1 VRVVATAGHVDH
13 GKSSL
18 VLALTGTDP
27 DRFAEEKRRGLTI
40 DLGFAHTV
48 LPSGEGISFVDVPG
62 HVRFLPNMLAG
73 VGAVDACLF
82 VVDASEGWKPQSEE
96 HLRILE
102 LVGVQHGVVVL
113 TKSDAVDDELLE
125 LARMDVADHVVGTFL
140 AASPVVPVSAITGA
154 GLPELRDALDE
165 LVATTP
171 AAEDRGRPRLWVDR
185 VFAARGSGTVVTGT
199 LSGGTVAVGDQL
211 VAGALEHPVRVRA
224 IQTLGRSVDRIGP
237 GHRVALNLVGVEHRT
252 LARGDAVVQPG
263 RWRPTTTFD
272 ASLQV
277 LPDVAHAVSRR
288 GAYVA
293 YIGSGELPVRLRVL
307 ETTEIE
313 AGAEGFVRLRLAAPA
328 PLLPGDRYV
337 LRESGRSETIGG
349 GGVLDVAPKRPA
361 SKARPGPTVDDVPDQ
376 VVADRGWILADEL
389 EALTGQRR
397 PTTLGRWVAAP
408 GRVEAMAE
416 SLVRRVGEAGAL
428 GLDVA
433 ALDERE
439 RECLATLDVVAV
451 SGGRARPADATDPLA
466 DHPFLA
472 VLATGGVSPPPP
484 DGVDRA
490 ELRELVRRGDVVEL
504 DGLYFAPSA
513 LDLAARTA
521 AELLA
526 RTPEGF
532 TVSELRDALG
542 ITRKH
547 ALPIV
552 NELDARGV
560 TRRRDDR
567 RVAGPRLPSL

>member
-1 VRVVATAGHVDH
+1 
-13 GKSSL
+13 
-18 VLALTGTDP
+18 
-27 DRFAEEKRRGLTI
+27 
-40 DLGFAHTV
+40 
-48 LPSGEGISFVDVPG
+48 
-62 HVRFLPNMLAG
+62 
-73 VGAVDACLF
+73 
-82 VVDASEGWKPQSEE
+82 
-96 HLRILE
+96 
-102 LVGVQHGVVVL
+102 
-113 TKSDAVDDELLE
+113 
-125 LARMDVADHVVGTFL
+125 
-140 AASPVVPVSAITGA
+140 
-154 GLPELRDALDE
+154 
-165 LVATTP
+165 
-171 AAEDRGRPRLWVDR
+171 
-185 VFAARGSGTVVTGT
+185 
-199 LSGGTVAVGDQL
+199 
-211 VAGALEHPVRVRA
+211 
-224 IQTLGRSVDRIGP
+224 
-237 GHRVALNLVGVEHRT
+237 
-252 LARGDAVVQPG
+252 
-263 RWRPTTTFD
+263 
-272 ASLQV
+272 
-277 LPDVAHAVSRR
+277 
-288 GAYVA
+288 
-293 YIGSGELPVRLRVL
+293 
-307 ETTEIE
+307 
-313 AGAEGFVRLRLAAPA
+313 
-328 PLLPGDRYV
+328 
-337 LRESGRSETIGG
+337 
-349 GGVLDVAPKRPA
+349 
-361 SKARPGPTVDDVPDQ
+361 VDDVPDQ